1 MFHFRSSTDSVT
13 SQKIRN
19 DSFTSFSVLGLVIL
33 LSIGGLIIGISYTL
47 ETLVNWIQKR
57 KNLNLYKRVE
67 WTTNETLQ
75 LQRLAH
81 EELGFGTWTRTE
93 DDYPITAP
101 GEQLAILDLS
111 EPTHPRLQSSTVKD
125 EAASDDDRRRTESR
139 GETTEQG
146 GSTEGLNQAASLPDP
161 ASNPL
166 DLISPVDDAQA
177 LQPPNLESTNDGLR
191 RHSTC

>member
-1 MFHFRSSTDSVT
+1 M
-13 SQKIRN
+13 
-19 DSFTSFSVLGLVIL
+19 LGLVIL
-33 LSIGGLIIGISYTL
+33 LSIGGLIIGVSYTL
-47 ETLVNWIQKR
+47 GSLVNWIQTR
-57 KNLNLYKRVE
+57 KNLNLYRRLE

-93 DDYPITAP
+93 GDYPITAP

-111 EPTHPRLQSSTVKD
+111 EPTHPRLQSSTVKN
-125 EAASDDDRRRTESR
+125 EAASDDDRRRTEST

-146 GSTEGLNQAASLPDP
+146 GSTEGLNQAASFPDP
-161 ASNPL
+161 ASAPL
-166 DLISPVDDAQA
+166 DLTSPADDAQA
-177 LQPPNLESTNDGLR
+177 LQPPNQELTTDGLR